1 MSYDLCEKYKI
12 GKTLLRQDISFDEK
26 LQDVVNILT
35 RCLRVKRCSIM
46 IINPDDLTLEVKAAT
61 TPEIIGLKRK
71 LCDVTISTRALIDD
85 EPFYSDGKRRSFFTP
100 LDSSQYSSE
109 FSLSIPMKYLD
120 KKLGVINLTDSEDGK
135 PFTKKQEAT
144 AIDIVEHLAPYIY
157 AAQTK
162 DILEKKVAKL
172 EEANKRLIQLDD
184 LKTNLTE
191 FIVHDLKGPI
201 STIMANLDMLSY
213 EPLTAQQFEY
223 VSLAMEDVYKMQNMV
238 MNILDVLKLEE
249 GKIMIYREETDIYTL
264 AKREITS
271 LKNVLLRRNIE
282 LEFEGSSH
290 ICYIDENLIG
300 RTIANLLRNAIEHS
314 PDGGKIRLNIQYHD
328 GKKELR
334 VSIANRGKGIPDDL
348 KEKIFDKFFQVKD
361 DTKQRKTGTGL
372 GLTFCK
378 LVVNAHGGDIW
389 VEDTEGGGA
398 MFVFTLPESI
408 EGTELRRQ

>member
-35 RCLRVKRCSIM
+35 KCLRVKRCSIM

-61 TPEIIGLKRK
+61 NQEIIGLKRK

-85 EPFYSDGKRRSFFTP
+85 TPFYSDEKRRSFFTP

-109 FSLSIPMKYLD
+109 FSVSIPIKYLD

-135 PFTKKQEAT
+135 SFTKKQEAT

-162 DILEKKVAKL
+162 DVLEKKVKKL
-172 EEANKRLIQLDD
+172 EETNKRLMKLDE
-184 LKTNLTE
+184 LRTNLAG

-201 STIMANLDMLSY
+201 TTIMANLDMLNY
-213 EPLTAQQFEY
+213 EPLTLQQFEY
-223 VSLAMEDVYKMQNMV
+223 VNLATEDVYKMQNMV

-249 GKIMIYREETDIYTL
+249 GKIMIYREETDICTL

-271 LKNVLLRRNIE
+271 LKNVLSRRNIE
-282 LEFEGSSH
+282 LAFEGSSH

-300 RTIANLLRNAIEHS
+300 RVVTNLLRNAIEHS
-314 PDGGKIRLNIQYHD
+314 PDRGKIRLNIQYHD
-328 GKKELR
+328 SQKETR
-334 VSIANRGKGIPDDL
+334 VSIADQGKGVPDDL
-348 KEKIFDKFFQVKD
+348 KEKIFDKFFQVEGE
-361 DTKQRKTGTGL
+361 TKQRKTSTGL

-389 VEDTEGGGA
+389 VEDSEDRGA
-398 MFVFTLPESI
+398 RFVFALPETLK
-408 EGTELRRQ
+408 EGIH

>member
-12 GKTLLRQDISFDEK
+12 GKTLLRQDIPFDEK

-35 RCLRVKRCSIM
+35 KCLRVKRCSIM

-61 TPEIIGLKRK
+61 NHEIVGLKRK

-85 EPFYSDGKRRSFFTP
+85 KPFYSDENRRSFFTP

-109 FSLSIPMKYLD
+109 FSISIPIKYMD

-135 PFTKKQEAT
+135 PFTKKHEAT
-144 AIDIVEHLAPYIY
+144 VIDIVEHLAPYIY

-162 DILEKKVAKL
+162 DLLEKKVKKL
-172 EEANKRLIQLDD
+172 EETNKRLMELDE
-184 LKTNLTE
+184 LRTNLTS

-201 STIMANLDMLSY
+201 TTIMANLDMLNY
-213 EPLTAQQFEY
+213 EPLTPQQFEY
-223 VSLAMEDVYKMQNMV
+223 VNLATEDVYKMQNMV
-238 MNILDVLKLEE
+238 MNILDTLKLEE

-264 AKREITS
+264 AKREIAS
-271 LKNVLLRRNIE
+271 FKNVLTRRNIE
-282 LEFEGSSH
+282 LVFEGSSH

-300 RTIANLLRNAIEHS
+300 RTITNLLRNAIEHS
-314 PDGGKIRLNIQYHD
+314 PDGGRIDFTIQYNEN
-328 GKKELR
+328 KKETII
-334 VSIANRGKGIPDDL
+334 SIADQGKGIPDDL
-348 KEKIFDKFFQVKD
+348 KEKIFDKFFQMEGE
-361 DTKQRKTGTGL
+361 TKQRKTSTGL

-389 VEDTEGGGA
+389 VEDSEDRGA
-398 MFVFTLPESI
+398 RFIFTLPETLK
-408 EGTELRRQ
+408 EGIH

>member
-12 GKTLLRQDISFDEK
+12 GKALLRQDISFDEK
-26 LQDVVNILT
+26 LQDVVSILT
-35 RCLRVKRCSIM
+35 KYLRVKRCSIM

-61 TPEIIGLKRK
+61 NQKIIGLKRK

-85 EPFYSDGKRRSFFTP
+85 KPFYSDENRRSFFTP

-109 FSLSIPMKYLD
+109 FSLSIPIKYMD

-135 PFTKKQEAT
+135 PFTKKQEAI

-162 DILEKKVAKL
+162 DLLEKKVKKL
-172 EEANKRLIQLDD
+172 EETNKRLMELDE
-184 LKTNLTE
+184 LRTNLTS

-201 STIMANLDMLSY
+201 TTIMANLDMLNY
-213 EPLTAQQFEY
+213 EPLTPQQFEY
-223 VSLAMEDVYKMQNMV
+223 VNLATEDVYKLQNMV
-238 MNILDVLKLEE
+238 MNILDTLKLEE

-264 AKREITS
+264 AKREIAS
-271 LKNVLLRRNIE
+271 FKNVLSRRNIE
-282 LEFEGSSH
+282 LVFEGSSH

-300 RTIANLLRNAIEHS
+300 RTITNLLRNAIEHS
-314 PDGGKIRLNIQYHD
+314 PDGGKIRLNIQYND
-328 GKKELR
+328 SQKEIM
-334 VSIANRGKGIPDDL
+334 VSIADQGKGVSDEL
-348 KEKIFDKFFQVKD
+348 KERIFDKFFQVEGE
-361 DTKQRKTGTGL
+361 TRQRKTGTGL

-389 VEDTEGGGA
+389 VEDSEDRGA
-398 MFVFTLPESI
+398 RFVFTLPETLKEEI
-408 EGTELRRQ
+408 H

>member
-35 RCLRVKRCSIM
+35 KCLRVKRCSIM

-61 TPEIIGLKRK
+61 NQEIIGLKRK

-85 EPFYSDGKRRSFFTP
+85 TPFYSDEKRRSFFTP

-109 FSLSIPMKYLD
+109 FSVSIPIKYLD

-135 PFTKKQEAT
+135 SFTKKQEAT

-162 DILEKKVAKL
+162 DMLERKVRKL
-172 EEANKRLIQLDD
+172 EETNKRLMKLDE
-184 LKTNLTE
+184 LRTNLAG

-201 STIMANLDMLSY
+201 TTIMANLDMLNY
-213 EPLTAQQFEY
+213 EPLTLQQFEY
-223 VSLAMEDVYKMQNMV
+223 VNLATEDVYKMQNMV

-271 LKNVLLRRNIE
+271 LKNVLSRRNIE
-282 LEFEGSSH
+282 LAFEGSSH

-300 RTIANLLRNAIEHS
+300 RVVTNLLRNAIEHS

-328 GKKELR
+328 SQKETR
-334 VSIANRGKGIPDDL
+334 VSIADQGKGVPDDL
-348 KEKIFDKFFQVKD
+348 KEKIFDKFFQVEGE
-361 DTKQRKTGTGL
+361 TKQRKTSTGL

-389 VEDTEGGGA
+389 VEDSEDRGA
-398 MFVFTLPESI
+398 RFVFTLPETLK
-408 EGTELRRQ
+408 EGIH

>member
-1 MSYDLCEKYKI
+1 MSYNLCEKYKI

-35 RCLRVKRCSIM
+35 KCLRVKRCSIM

-61 TPEIIGLKRK
+61 NHEIIGLKRK

-85 EPFYSDGKRRSFFTP
+85 TPFYSDEKRRSFFTP

-109 FSLSIPMKYLD
+109 FSVSIPIKYLD

-135 PFTKKQEAT
+135 SFTKKQEAT

-162 DILEKKVAKL
+162 DLLEKKVKKL
-172 EEANKRLIQLDD
+172 EEANKRLMELDE
-184 LKTNLTE
+184 LRTNLTS

-201 STIMANLDMLSY
+201 TTIMANMDMLSY
-213 EPLTAQQFEY
+213 EPLTPQQFEY
-223 VSLAMEDVYKMQNMV
+223 VNLATEDVYKLQNMV
-238 MNILDVLKLEE
+238 MNILDTLKLEE

-264 AKREITS
+264 AKREIAS
-271 LKNVLLRRNIE
+271 FKNVLSRRNIE
-282 LEFEGSSH
+282 LVFEGSSH

-300 RTIANLLRNAIEHS
+300 RAITNLLRNAIEHS
-314 PDGGKIRLNIQYHD
+314 PDGGKIRLNIQYND
-328 GKKELR
+328 SQKEII
-334 VSIANRGKGIPDDL
+334 VSIADQGKGVPDDL
-348 KEKIFDKFFQVKD
+348 KEKIFDKFFQVEGE
-361 DTKQRKTGTGL
+361 TRQRKTGTGL

-389 VEDTEGGGA
+389 VEDSEDRGA
-398 MFVFTLPESI
+398 RFVFTLPE
-408 EGTELRRQ
+408 TLREEIH

>member
-26 LQDVVNILT
+26 LQDVVNILAK
-35 RCLRVKRCSIM
+35 CLRVKRCSIM

-61 TPEIIGLKRK
+61 NHEIIGLKRK

-85 EPFYSDGKRRSFFTP
+85 TPFYSDEKRRSFFTP

-109 FSLSIPMKYLD
+109 FSVSIPIKYLD

-135 PFTKKQEAT
+135 SFTKKQEAT

-162 DILEKKVAKL
+162 DVLERKVRKL
-172 EEANKRLIQLDD
+172 EETNKRLMKLDE
-184 LKTNLTE
+184 LRTNLVG

-201 STIMANLDMLSY
+201 TTIMANLDMLNY
-213 EPLTAQQFEY
+213 EPLTPQQFEY
-223 VSLAMEDVYKMQNMV
+223 VNLATEDVYKMQNMV

-264 AKREITS
+264 VKREITS
-271 LKNVLLRRNIE
+271 LKNVLSRRNIE
-282 LEFEGSSH
+282 LAFEGSSH

-300 RTIANLLRNAIEHS
+300 RVVTNLLRNAIEHS

-328 GKKELR
+328 SQKETR
-334 VSIANRGKGIPDDL
+334 VSIADQGKGVPDDL
-348 KEKIFDKFFQVKD
+348 KEKIFDKFFQVEGE
-361 DTKQRKTGTGL
+361 TKQRKTSTGL

-389 VEDTEGGGA
+389 VEDSEDRGA
-398 MFVFTLPESI
+398 RFVFTLPETLK
-408 EGTELRRQ
+408 EGIH